1 MSEQEPAITVSYLGR
16 DQLRIEARGH
26 VMFADQPIE
35 DRGDDTAAT
44 PTEIFLSG
52 LAACVAFYGERFLRR
67 HELAVAGLTVGC
79 DYFWAES
86 PHRVGA
92 IVLTVE
98 APGLPDEKREAFTR
112 GIEHCTV
119 HNTLVVPPQ
128 VRIRLAGSRAA
139 VA

>member
-1 MSEQEPAITVSYLGR
+1 MSENEPAITVSYLGR

-26 VMFADQPIE
+26 VMFADQPVE

-79 DYFWAES
+79 DYFWAEN

-92 IVLTVE
+92 IVLTVD
-98 APGLPDEKREAFTR
+98 APGLPAERREAFAKV
-112 GIEHCTV
+112 IEHCTV

-128 VRIRLAGSRAA
+128 VQIRLTGSRAA